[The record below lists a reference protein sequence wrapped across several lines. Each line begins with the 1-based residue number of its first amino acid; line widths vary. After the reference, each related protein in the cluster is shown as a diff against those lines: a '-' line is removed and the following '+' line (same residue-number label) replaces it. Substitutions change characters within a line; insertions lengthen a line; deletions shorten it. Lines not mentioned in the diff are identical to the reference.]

1 MTSKNRISLSTA
13 YPMKDSIVYY
23 FISII
28 RWYVRLG
35 VPATYLPCPQGM
47 LRKFVHCLKIV
58 FESMGKF
65 SKLTGISVVVANMVG
80 TGVFTSLGFQL
91 VAIDSPFVI
100 MMLWLVGGITA
111 LCGAL
116 TYAELGAN
124 LPRSG
129 GEYNFLSH
137 LYHPCAGFISG
148 WVSATVGFAAPVALA
163 SITFGAYLNAVFP
176 FISITWSAVSLV
188 ILLTTAHCLS
198 RETSSGVQ
206 QIFTIIKI
214 VLILLFCIAI
224 FIWGTSPQ
232 HISLMPKS
240 GDEKLLLSGAFAVS
254 LIYVNYAYTGW
265 NAATYLTSELENPQ
279 RNLPIVLAIGTAT
292 VSLLYLLLNL
302 TFLSAAP
309 MDSMAGKLEIGV
321 IVADQALGGNAS
333 QIMGVVLALILIST
347 VSAMTMAGPR
357 VLQVIGE
364 DFRLFSR
371 LAVCNKQGIPVK
383 AILFQGV
390 LALFFIL
397 SSTFESVL
405 VFSSFVLGINTLF
418 AVLGVF
424 LMRWRKLGI
433 VGAYKTFAY
442 PVAPLIYLGITVWTL
457 IYVLI
462 LRPQEGWL
470 GFGIITLGG
479 LIYVCTTGFQR
490 SDNSKTS
497 T

>member
-1 MTSKNRISLSTA
+1 
-13 YPMKDSIVYY
+13 MK
-23 FISII
+23 
-28 RWYVRLG
+28 
-35 VPATYLPCPQGM
+35 
-47 LRKFVHCLKIV
+47 
-58 FESMGKF
+58 KF
-65 SKLTGISVVVANMVG
+65 STLTGISVVVANMVG

-100 MMLWLVGGITA
+100 IMLWLVGGITA

-137 LYHPCAGFISG
+137 IYHPCAGFISG

-163 SITFGAYLNAVFP
+163 SITFGAYLSAVFP
-176 FISITWSAVSLV
+176 SLSATWSAATLV
-188 ILLTTAHCLS
+188 VLLTTAHCLS

-206 QIFTIIKI
+206 QIFTAIKI
-214 VLILLFCIAI
+214 FLIVIFCLVIVI
-224 FIWGTSPQ
+224 FGKSPQ
-232 HISLMPKS
+232 AISLVPQA
-240 GDEKLLLSGAFAVS
+240 GDDKLLLSGAFAVS

-279 RNLPIVLAIGTAT
+279 RNLPLVLALGTAT
-292 VSLLYLLLNL
+292 VALLYVLLNL

-309 MDSMAGKLEIGV
+309 MDSLEGKLEIGV
-321 IVADQALGGNAS
+321 VVANQALGGNAS
-333 QIMGVVLALILIST
+333 QIMGGVLALLLIST
-347 VSAMTMAGPR
+347 VSAMTLAGPR

-364 DFRLFSR
+364 DFRVFSR
-371 LAVCNKQGIPVK
+371 LAVCNRQGIPVN
-383 AILFQGV
+383 AIVFQGL

-397 SSTFESVL
+397 SATFESVL

-424 LMRWRKLGI
+424 ILRWRQLGI
-433 VGAYKTFAY
+433 AGAYRTFAY
-442 PVAPLIYLGITVWTL
+442 PIAPLIYLGITVWTL
-457 IYVLI
+457 IFVLI

-470 GFGIITLGG
+470 GLAIIIAGG
-479 LIYVCTTGFQR
+479 LIYTGSRCLQKESGR
-490 SDNSKTS
+490 ASP
-497 T
+497 